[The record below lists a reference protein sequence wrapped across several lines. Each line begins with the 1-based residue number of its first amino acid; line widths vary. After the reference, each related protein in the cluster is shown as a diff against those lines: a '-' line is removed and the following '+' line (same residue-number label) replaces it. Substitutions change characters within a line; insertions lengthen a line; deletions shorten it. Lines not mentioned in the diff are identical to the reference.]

1 MTKPMTV
8 YTIRQIAEEFGLTL
22 RALRFYEQRGLFHP
36 QRSGSACGWQARLY
50 TDETRA
56 RIAEV
61 VELRRLGFT
70 VAEILKGGITRK
82 QIADQLELVK
92 EQRAELD
99 QVIGLLQARLSSVKT
114 TSTV

>member
-1 MTKPMTV
+1 MTV
-8 YTIRQIAEEFGLTL
+8 YTIRQIAEQFGLTL
-22 RALRFYEQRGLFHP
+22 RALRFYEQRGLFRPH
-36 QRSGSACGWQARLY
+36 RSGSVSGSQARLY

-70 VAEILKGGITRK
+70 VAEILKGRITRK
-82 QIADQLELVK
+82 QYADQLELVK

-99 QVIGLLQARLSSVKT
+99 EVIAILKARLSNSR
-114 TSTV
+114 